1 MKNINLI
8 SVVLIIGCFFISF
21 TSCSQDFKK
30 LDDDKI
36 EKKSFKIASGFIEKF
51 YSKLNTGSHY
61 EFGEE
66 AIDAVKN
73 SMTPE
78 AQKNIYKQVKD
89 QFGEFKSAEY
99 VETWVQ
105 NANPDYKIMRYKGN
119 FADSSTKLEIRVV
132 LNDEDKIAGFFIKP
146 WSDMLN

>member
-1 MKNINLI
+1 MKNINLLPLA
-8 SVVLIIGCFFISF
+8 LIIGSFFISF

-30 LDDDKI
+30 VNDDKI
-36 EKKSFKIASGFIEKF
+36 ETKSLKIASGFIESF
-51 YSKLNTGSHY
+51 YSKLNKGSHY

-66 AIDAVKN
+66 ATREVKN
-73 SMTPE
+73 SITPE
-78 AQKNIYKQVKD
+78 MQKNIYKQVKD
-89 QFGEFKSAEY
+89 QVGEFKSAEY